1 MVKSPPLTLLDSS
14 CITGAVHALDNLFAT
29 LAKNCAK
36 SGIIETE
43 EPPELLSHIATDLI
57 IHELYVRCSQNAN
70 FSLRERARQYA
81 EVKKP
86 LFHQYCRMGAEP
98 SSSLFST
105 ERISTSYEQ

>member
-14 CITGAVHALDNLFAT
+14 CITDAVHALDNLFAT

-36 SGIIETE
+36 SGI
-43 EPPELLSHIATDLI
+43 ATDLI
-57 IHELYVRCSQNAN
+57 IHELYVRCSQNGN